1 MDTTLYRGCSIPAPT
16 VSSIPEQLDSELWFR
31 LTSAPFR
38 LGFPTRRAFDFTPSP
53 GLVSQRRFYLIAQTV
68 KFNSHCGGDNMHLFA
83 LALLTAALLAFYAAP
98 LHAQTWQMPPDNQR
112 CPSKWGVNDQRGAGN
127 MMKPETV
134 LRAAKLIKTGEVF
147 ELAAIL
153 SQDPKEAFINANRV
167 FNIYTKPALPIPNAR
182 VANEEL
188 VVTELGQIG
197 TQFDAFA
204 HQMWGDSF
212 YNCFKLGEIGTRSG
226 FKKLGV
232 ENVGSLMTRGVLI
245 DVAGL
250 KGVDM
255 LPTSYMITP
264 DDLQQALAMA
274 GQTLRPG
281 DAVIIRT
288 GWSKLMGKDNQRYG
302 TANPGIGIAAGQ
314 WLVTQDPMLIA
325 ADNCCVEVRPSES
338 PHSLPVHAMMLIQH
352 GIYLLENLELEAL
365 ATARAYE
372 FAFIVQ
378 PLKIKGATGS
388 AIAPIA
394 IR

>member
-1 MDTTLYRGCSIPAPT
+1 M
-16 VSSIPEQLDSELWFR
+16 QL
-31 LTSAPFR
+31 
-38 LGFPTRRAFDFTPSP
+38 
-53 GLVSQRRFYLIAQTV
+53 
-68 KFNSHCGGDNMHLFA
+68 NA
-83 LALLTAALLAFYAAP
+83 LAMATSALLAFGSTP

-112 CPSKWGVNDQRGAGN
+112 CPSKWGAADQRGSAN
-127 MMKPETV
+127 MMKPESV
-134 LRAAKLIKTGEVF
+134 LRAAKLIKTGEMF
-147 ELAAIL
+147 ELAAVL
-153 SQDPKEAFINANRV
+153 SPDPKKAFINANRV
-167 FNIYTKPALPIPNAR
+167 FNIYTKPALPVPNAR

-188 VVTELGQIG
+188 IVSELGQIG

-212 YNCFKLGEIGTRSG
+212 YNCFKLGDIGTRSG

-255 LPTSYMITP
+255 LPTSYNITP
-264 DDLQQALAMA
+264 DDLQQALAKA
-274 GQTLRPG
+274 NQKLEPG
-281 DAVIIRT
+281 DAVLIRT
-288 GWSKLMGKDNQRYG
+288 GWSKLMGKENQRYG
-302 TANPGIGIAAGQ
+302 SVSPGIGIAAAQ
-314 WLVTQDPMLIA
+314 WLVGQEPMLIA
-325 ADNCCVEVRPSES
+325 ADNCCVEVRPSEP
-338 PHSLPVHAMMLIQH
+338 PHNLPVHAMMLIQH
-352 GIYLLENLELEAL
+352 GIYLIENLELESL

-388 AIAPIA
+388 AVAPIA

>member
-1 MDTTLYRGCSIPAPT
+1 M
-16 VSSIPEQLDSELWFR
+16 
-31 LTSAPFR
+31 
-38 LGFPTRRAFDFTPSP
+38 RRIAMFGMLMLAGIVTPLATP
-53 GLVSQRRFYLIAQTV
+53 G
-68 KFNSHCGGDNMHLFA
+68 
-83 LALLTAALLAFYAAP
+83 
-98 LHAQTWQMPPDNQR
+98 HAQGWQMPPDDQR
-112 CPSKWGVNDQRGAGN
+112 CPSKWGAGDQRGSGN
-127 MMKPETV
+127 LMKPATV
-134 LRAAKLIKTGEVF
+134 LRAARLIKTGEVF
-147 ELAAIL
+147 ELGAVL
-153 SQDPKEAFINANRV
+153 SPDPKEAFINAGRV
-167 FNIYTKPALPIPNAR
+167 FNIYTKPSPPISNAR
-182 VANEEL
+182 QVNEEL

-212 YNCFKLGEIGTRSG
+212 YNCFKLGDIGTRSG

-232 ENVGSLMTRGVLI
+232 EHVGGLMTRGVLI

-255 LPTSYMITP
+255 LPTSYLITP
-264 DDLQQALAMA
+264 EDLRDALAKA
-274 GQTLRPG
+274 GQKIEPG

-288 GWSKLMGKDNQRYG
+288 GWSKLMGKENQRYG
-302 TANPGIGIAAGQ
+302 TANAGIGIAAAQ
-314 WLVTQDPMLIA
+314 WLVTQDSMLVA
-325 ADNCCVEVRPSES
+325 ADNCCVEVRPSER

-365 ATARAYE
+365 AAARADE

-388 AIAPIA
+388 AIAPMA